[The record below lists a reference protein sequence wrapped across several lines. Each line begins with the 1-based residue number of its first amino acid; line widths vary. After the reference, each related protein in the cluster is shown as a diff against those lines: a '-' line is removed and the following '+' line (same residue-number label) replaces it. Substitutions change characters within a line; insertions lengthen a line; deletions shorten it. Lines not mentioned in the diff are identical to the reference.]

1 MRRKKSKPVVLFKKR
16 SLDEV
21 IANFK
26 VDCNRCGSTLVVH
39 GYRQKNPHHGQKEM
53 IYAHCENNG
62 ENQTGVG
69 VGKTRCP
76 KYNMEICFIEKF
88 F

>member
-1 MRRKKSKPVVLFKKR
+1 MSKRRKEKNPIVLFKKR

-21 IANFK
+21 IQNFK
-26 VDCNRCGSTLVVH
+26 VTCFRCGEPLVIH
-39 GYRQKNPHHGQKEM
+39 GYKQKNPHHGQKEM

-62 ENQTGVG
+62 SQH
-69 VGKTRCP
+69 GKTRCP
-76 KYNMEICFIEKF
+76 KYNMEICFIERF